1 MDKKTTLGE
10 ILRGWQSKACLLSA
24 YNKLNGDTI
33 DSIDQ
38 ITKLTFEQNTS
49 NDIDSLIELCEAYYV
64 EKERFKRI
72 DRIEKFREA
81 FIGHF
86 TAPITIPIEEK
97 QIVPHGFFIDPKTL
111 NDGLV
116 IFCDN
121 GRTNDAMV
129 FAMQIAEREASQIRL
144 KEAINEPIIIDNPLQ
159 EPIYCFEERKGK
171 WYDQFDKK
179 RGKKRRR
186 Y

>member
-10 ILRGWQSKACLLSA
+10 IVSGWQAKACFLSA

-49 NDIDSLIELCEAYYV
+49 NDIGSLIELCEAYYV
-64 EKERFKRI
+64 EKERFKERLS
-72 DRIEKFREA
+72 EA
-81 FIGHF
+81 FNNHF
-86 TAPITIPIEEK
+86 GVAISTPTEEK
-97 QIVPHGFFIDPKTL
+97 QIVPHGVFIDPKTL

-129 FAMQIAEREASQIRL
+129 YARQIAESEASQIRL
-144 KEAINEPIIIDNPLQ
+144 KEALNEPFIIDNPLQ
-159 EPIYCFEERKGK
+159 EPIYCFEGRKGK
-171 WYDQFDKK
+171 WYDLFDKK